1 MRKELENKISVY
13 GSRGEIEEAEKLL
26 AKAHVSGNEHDDRL
40 KIQQKVVPFTKA
52 SILYD
57 GNTVW
62 NKEKILKDIR
72 RVLKNGME
80 KMSDYL
86 YEFLHLSCGS
96 IAHYNKQGWICTY
109 PTVQSLGDFF
119 KKNEFGKRVLADIPS
134 WKSDA
139 KVIVMEIEKELFLTK
154 II

>member
-1 MRKELENKISVY
+1 MREELENKISVY
-13 GSRGEIEEAEKLL
+13 GNRKEIEEAEKLL
-26 AKAHVSGNEHDDRL
+26 AKAHISGNEYDDRL
-40 KIQQKVVPFTKA
+40 EIQQKVVPFTKA

-72 RVLKNGME
+72 RVVKNGME

-96 IAHYNKQGWICTY
+96 IAHYNKHGWICTY
-109 PTVQSLGDFF
+109 PTIQSLRDFF
-119 KKNEFGKRVLADIPS
+119 KKNEFGKRVLDDIPS

-139 KVIVMEIEKELFLTK
+139 EAIVKGIEKELCL
-154 II
+154 IVV

>member
-1 MRKELENKISVY
+1 MRKELKNKISVY
-13 GSRGEIEEAEKLL
+13 GNRKEIEEAEKLL
-26 AKAHVSGNEHDDRL
+26 AKVHILGNEYDDRL

-72 RVLKNGME
+72 RVIKNGME

-96 IAHYNKQGWICTY
+96 NSEG
-109 PTVQSLGDFF
+109 
-119 KKNEFGKRVLADIPS
+119 NRKR
-134 WKSDA
+134 
-139 KVIVMEIEKELFLTK
+139 IVFTEI
-154 II
+154 IS